1 MLVETASP
9 DARQRRQ
16 RLNDLLTGT
25 FDAILRIEEQSL
37 NNRITKGCTIAEIH
51 TIAAVGMYNKDPMGL
66 VAGRLGVTLATLTT
80 AIGKLEKRGLVV
92 RERDQEDHRRVRVS
106 LTKEGRKICRAH
118 DMFHHQM
125 VDGALAE
132 LSEQEEIVFEAA
144 LAKVKAFFDERI
156 KE

>member
-1 MLVETASP
+1 MAEATVSSES
-9 DARQRRQ
+9 RQRRQ
-16 RLNDLLTGT
+16 RLNDLLTET
-25 FDAILRIEEQSL
+25 FDAILRIEEKSL
-37 NNRITKGCTIAEIH
+37 KNRITQGCTIAEIH

-92 RERDQEDHRRVRVS
+92 RERDQEDHRRVLVS

-125 VDGALAE
+125 VDGALSE
-132 LSEQEEIVFEAA
+132 LSEQEEEVFEAA
-144 LAKVKAFFDERI
+144 LSKVKRFFDERAQ
-156 KE
+156 

>member
-1 MLVETASP
+1 MTEATAP
-9 DARQRRQ
+9 KEARRRRE
-16 RLNDLLTGT
+16 RLNDLLVDT

-80 AIGKLEKRGLVV
+80 AIGRLEKRGLVQ
-92 RERDQEDHRRVRVS
+92 RERDQADHRRVLVS

-118 DMFHHQM
+118 DMFHRQM
-125 VDGALAE
+125 VEGALAD
-132 LSEQEEIVFEAA
+132 LTEEEEVVFEGA
-144 LAKVKAFFDERI
+144 LSKVKHFFDDHVD
-156 KE
+156 